1 MNLIFRL
8 STKHMKSIQTLIFLL
23 GFILISGTLSAQQNP
38 VMLPVVNSK
47 INGINIFGKPVDN
60 QTRCVHWHSQLD
72 VIAIKFK
79 CCDKYYPCFSC
90 HEETT
95 DHKPEVWPR
104 AEFDTKAILCGV
116 CGTEL
121 TINEYMGSDNT
132 CPKCQAAFNPSC
144 SKHYHLYF
152 ETEAKGDLR

>member
-1 MNLIFRL
+1 
-8 STKHMKSIQTLIFLL
+8 MKSPMKSPKTLVFLL
-23 GFILISGTLSAQQNP
+23 GFILISCTLSAQQNP
-38 VMLPVVNSK
+38 VMLPVVSSR
-47 INGINIFGKPVDN
+47 INGVNIFGKPVDQ

-90 HEETT
+90 HEETA
-95 DHKPEVWPR
+95 DHKPEVWPQ
-104 AEFDTKAILCGV
+104 AEFDSKAILCGV

-132 CPKCQAAFNPSC
+132 CPKCQAAFNPGC

-152 ETEAKGDLR
+152 EMEGKEIGDKR

>member
-1 MNLIFRL
+1 
-8 STKHMKSIQTLIFLL
+8 MKSIQTLAFLI
-23 GFILISGTLSAQQNP
+23 GFILFSSPLSAQQSP
-38 VMLPVVNSK
+38 LLPVVTSK
-47 INGINIFGKPVDN
+47 INGINVFGKPVDN

-90 HEETT
+90 HKETT

-104 AEFDTKAILCGV
+104 AEFDSKAILCGV

-121 TINEYMGSDNT
+121 TINEYMESDNT
-132 CPKCQAAFNPSC
+132 CPKCQAAFNPGC

-152 ETEAKGDLR
+152 ETDGIREKGLEIRN

>member
-1 MNLIFRL
+1 
-8 STKHMKSIQTLIFLL
+8 MKSLQTLVFLL

-38 VMLPVVNSK
+38 VMLPVVSSR
-47 INGINIFGKPVDN
+47 INGINIFGKPVDQ

-90 HEETT
+90 HEETA
-95 DHKPEVWPR
+95 DHKPEVWPQ
-104 AEFDTKAILCGV
+104 AEFDSKAILCGV

-132 CPKCQAAFNPSC
+132 CPKCQAAFNPGC

-152 ETEAKGDLR
+152 ETDGKVIGDKR

>member
-1 MNLIFRL
+1 
-8 STKHMKSIQTLIFLL
+8 MKSFKTLNFLL
-23 GFILISGTLSAQQNP
+23 GFILISLSLSAQQIPN
-38 VMLPVVNSK
+38 MLPVITSK
-47 INGINIFGKPVDN
+47 INGINIYGKPVDQ

-90 HEETT
+90 HEETA
-95 DHKPEVWPR
+95 DHKPEVWPKS
-104 AEFDTKAILCGV
+104 EFDSKGILCGV

-121 TINEYMGSDNT
+121 KINEYMESNNT
-132 CPKCQAAFNPSC
+132 CPKCKAAFNPSC

-152 ETEAKGDLR
+152 ETEVPKNPDL

>member
-1 MNLIFRL
+1 
-8 STKHMKSIQTLIFLL
+8 MKSLQVLAFLIGFLL
-23 GFILISGTLSAQQNP
+23 FSTSLLAQQNP
-38 VMLPVVNSK
+38 VMLPVISSR
-47 INGINIFGKPVDN
+47 INGINIFGKPVDQ

-79 CCDKYYPCFSC
+79 CCEKYYPCFSC
-90 HEETT
+90 HEETA

-104 AEFDTKAILCGV
+104 AEFDSKAILCGV

-132 CPKCQAAFNPSC
+132 CPKCQAAFNPGC

-152 ETEAKGDLR
+152 ETEEKMD

>member
-1 MNLIFRL
+1 
-8 STKHMKSIQTLIFLL
+8 MKSLQSLAFLIGFFL
-23 GFILISGTLSAQQNP
+23 FSGSLSAQQSP
-38 VMLPVVNSK
+38 LLPVVTSR
-47 INGINIFGKPVDN
+47 INGINVFGKPVDN

-90 HEETT
+90 HKETT

-104 AEFDTKAILCGV
+104 AEFDSKAILCGV

-121 TINEYMGSDNT
+121 TINEYMESDHT
-132 CPKCQAAFNPSC
+132 CPKCQAAFNPGC

-152 ETEAKGDLR
+152 ETDGKRD